1 MKVTTILLLAVALPV
16 AAVQSLASLE
26 ARPSAIP
33 GPPGIC
39 FPLEIGNHASIPWG
53 EGAFERD
60 PDYSAKALADDVVQ
74 ILDHS
79 SHTIVHMETLR
90 RAAILVGMPGKSN
103 VLKPALRL
111 AQKDR
116 LLSLLRGRALKQ
128 FMQASES
135 KSAQETD
142 LGMAL
147 FDIGYFL
154 GAVSQINSF
163 GDGDGGLELKQA
175 SKLCADDGAIWLGY
189 CLAGFESEG
198 HRILPST
205 LKKACE
211 LAKDNPSLRLNLEQT
226 VGPITGN
233 SSYDEIVAWANLQ
246 SAKGK

>member
-16 AAVQSLASLE
+16 AAAQGLASLE
-26 ARPSAIP
+26 ATHPSVP

-39 FPLEIGNHASIPWG
+39 FQLEIGDHASIPWG
-53 EGAFERD
+53 DGAFARD
-60 PDYSAKALADDVVQ
+60 PDYSAKSLADDVVQ
-74 ILDHS
+74 ILDDS

-135 KSAQETD
+135 KPAQDAD
-142 LGMAL
+142 LGLAL
-147 FDIGYFL
+147 FDVGYFL

-163 GDGDGGLELKQA
+163 GDGDGGQELKQA
-175 SKLCADDGAIWLGY
+175 STLRGDDGAIWLGY

-198 HRILPST
+198 HRISPST
-205 LKKACE
+205 LKRACD
-211 LAKDNPSLRLNLEQT
+211 LAKDNPLLRLNLEQT